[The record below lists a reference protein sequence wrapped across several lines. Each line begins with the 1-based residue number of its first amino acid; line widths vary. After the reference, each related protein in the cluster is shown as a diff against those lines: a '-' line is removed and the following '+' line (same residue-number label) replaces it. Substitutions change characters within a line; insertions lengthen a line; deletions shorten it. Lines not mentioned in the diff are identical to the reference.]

1 MRAEA
6 LAPNAFTPVPPEANG
21 YGTGMSNNPDSN
33 DSNSGGGGNSRNGEV
48 NITYGPTRRVPASPS
63 YFTGN
68 ADFFDNYL
76 ALQEL
81 VRRYQTLPTIPRDA
95 APHVKW
101 KTLAQ
106 YRGIVGI
113 SVKAARYK
121 QIVNML
127 ARLNCIHPELLP
139 AEVRTA
145 LDLYKR
151 DERGAANQA
160 REKTLDNSLRAYAV
174 GRRKTSSAKV
184 YVIEGDGEVLVNGK
198 PLQEVFARL
207 HDRES
212 AVWPLIVTGRMDKY
226 NVWATVEGGGTTG
239 QAEAITL
246 GVARALLVHEPAL
259 KPALRRG
266 ERVCRFPG
274 TWANINGD
282 VQRAV
287 SRGIPVWWSGR
298 SRAISRR
305 ARCPPGSSVEKGACG
320 AGAGAGAG
328 VCLCIVL
335 LIEPSP
341 PPPMNLHAV
350 KLNYIGVAILV
361 RCNADP
367 HIRSERSMLFSQ
379 AEEPNAVKYCG
390 R

>member
-1 MRAEA
+1 MAAATATLWSCLRASASTSASASVRPRLSLLPLRLRAPLRRTLTSASAVRAEA

-259 KPALRRG
+259 KPALRRAG
-266 ERVCRFPG
+266 CVTRDPRMVERKKPG
-274 TWANINGD
+274 HLKARKMPTW
-282 VQRAV
+282 
-287 SRGIPVWWSGR
+287 
-298 SRAISRR
+298 
-305 ARCPPGSSVEKGACG
+305 
-320 AGAGAGAG
+320 
-328 VCLCIVL
+328 
-335 LIEPSP
+335 
-341 PPPMNLHAV
+341 V
-350 KLNYIGVAILV
+350 K
-361 RCNADP
+361 R
-367 HIRSERSMLFSQ
+367 
-379 AEEPNAVKYCG
+379 
-390 R
+390 